1 MRQSEAVR
9 TAPVEVV
16 KKAPLVHCSI
26 EQYAAFSA
34 RIVMSTFA
42 RLFLP
47 GSTELPECRCGTIRI
62 ASIERLP
69 EEATRAFG
77 YLAAPL
83 AIMKYGYVWAASSR
97 LFFVEETIK
106 FSVK

>member
-1 MRQSEAVR
+1 MGGSIGKSQVPLGRAVLLMRQSEAVR

-16 KKAPLVHCSI
+16 KNR
-26 EQYAAFSA
+26 F
-34 RIVMSTFA
+34 
-42 RLFLP
+42 
-47 GSTELPECRCGTIRI
+47 TIRI

-83 AIMKYGYVWAASSR
+83 AIMKYGYVWAAS
-97 LFFVEETIK
+97 
-106 FSVK
+106 